1 MASLSPY
8 VSKNIT
14 PPPQSADKVSLFWLM
29 QNNKKNNQKIDS
41 LGYKKNKVCR
51 VLHQ

>member
-29 QNNKKNNQKIDS
+29 QNNKKITRR
-41 LGYKKNKVCR
+41 LI
-51 VLHQ
+51 L